1 MDRNIFSK
9 GVKMIYIGKKL
20 VKSKRKISI
29 KFKLTT
35 MFHKRVC
42 ERNCQRNTWKVR
54 WYLPFEEPESGW
66 VIWSQFFCIGF
77 RYITDFFSISNNCL
91 IFSRKSSAMQL
102 TYVIS
107 PHLIRISTIS
117 VTYLPFAQSWW
128 VCRQNYY

>member
-20 VKSKRKISI
+20 IKSKRKISI

-66 VIWSQFFCIGF
+66 VIWSQFFCIGL

-91 IFSRKSSAMQL
+91 IFFKKKFSYATDL
-102 TYVIS
+102 CY
-107 PHLIRISTIS
+107 ISTLDKDLHYLCYLLTFCSKLVS
-117 VTYLPFAQSWW
+117 V
-128 VCRQNYY
+128 